1 VRRSWVEFTP
11 SGHSADRGPV
21 AGYLIASTTALVA
34 FVLGATGAGRPRVV
48 LGVGAVLAFGWVISV
63 AVVRARE
70 IEAGHDV
77 LPLWLFAGLVG
88 LLYVIWCGG
97 LWLGLRLRRARST

>member
-1 VRRSWVEFTP
+1 
-11 SGHSADRGPV
+11 V

-34 FVLGATGAGRPRVV
+34 FALGASGAGRPRVV
-48 LGVGAVLAFGWVISV
+48 LFIGAVLAVGWVVSV
-63 AVVRARE
+63 AVARARD
-70 IEAGHDV
+70 IEVGREV

-97 LWLGLRLRRARST
+97 LWLGVRLRRGRSR